1 MWAAALVT
9 WGDDLWSL
17 ESWIKRPLLEL
28 QVMWYTS
35 FVAIPSLTSP
45 PPIHPPALFRCPSS
59 PSFATSFF
67 NLSSPISSPSL
78 SGLSHSVSLYCS
90 IAPSLPFSPALAILT
105 SYYFWTNVER
115 SLSSASTPLTSFH
128 DLIPCLLLSYS
139 PPLYLPR
146 RLIITSSTV
155 ELMAQFRKEKKKE
168 EPCSPFIRSRIKR
181 RHRRQTFPLSCICA
195 VHMHISARMHTG
207 RVSARGM

>member
-1 MWAAALVT
+1 MLLSAPLISSNNSAALVWAAAVVT
-9 WGDDLWSL
+9 WDDLWSL
-17 ESWIKRPLLEL
+17 EFWIKRPLLEL

-35 FVAIPSLTSP
+35 FVPIPSLTSP
-45 PPIHPPALFRCPSS
+45 PPPSRCPSS
-59 PSFATSFF
+59 PSSATSFF

-78 SGLSHSVSLYCS
+78 SRLSHSVSLYCS

-115 SLSSASTPLTSFH
+115 SLNSASAPLTSFC
-128 DLIPCLLLSYS
+128 DLIPRLLLSIS

-155 ELMAQFRKEKKKE
+155 ELIAQFRKGRKKKE
-168 EPCSPFIRSRIKR
+168 EPCSPFIRSGNQTL
-181 RHRRQTFPLSCICA
+181 HRRQTSLFLAYVQYTC
-195 VHMHISARMHTG
+195 R
-207 RVSARGM
+207 